1 MTSAAGDARRSALSQ
16 HPVDLLIRELLRTG
30 RPAATEEIAQI
41 IDRMAT
47 APFNPQDRRVPT
59 KERGARYR
67 GYTLGARADSLTYHL
82 IKRVVI
88 VMKGNGPMARPPSGT

>member
-88 VMKGNGPMARPPSGT
+88 E